1 MVKVQKRLL
10 DKKAVKAQRKEYQAS
25 LLTSIKNVL
34 GSEIVI
40 HNATEWVRAAKEKLK
55 KAKTPETQ
63 KQLEVEEQNLAD
75 VTKNYGIYL
84 DHVQYYQDRIVNM
97 EQILKGGDFNVSKW
111 QISR

>member
-40 HNATEWVRAAKEKLK
+40 HNATE
-55 KAKTPETQ
+55 
-63 KQLEVEEQNLAD
+63 
-75 VTKNYGIYL
+75 
-84 DHVQYYQDRIVNM
+84 
-97 EQILKGGDFNVSKW
+97 
-111 QISR
+111 